1 MSALTSFD
9 LGATVFAAL
18 VAGLV
23 ADGIIDAFQPDAE
36 HPLGY
41 RLMAGLTP
49 LALWSTYI
57 LVLTWIYGI
66 VWPFDLWL
74 GTTFLAAISGLLLSY
89 VAIAPVVP
97 APVTEGG
104 LPEVED
110 ERRVPTGARVGEGAT
125 GFGGGGEHGEA

>member
-1 MSALTSFD
+1 
-9 LGATVFAAL
+9 
-18 VAGLV
+18 
-23 ADGIIDAFQPDAE
+23 
-36 HPLGY
+36 
-41 RLMAGLTP
+41 
-49 LALWSTYI
+49 
-57 LVLTWIYGI
+57 
-66 VWPFDLWL
+66 
-74 GTTFLAAISGLLLSY
+74 LLLSY